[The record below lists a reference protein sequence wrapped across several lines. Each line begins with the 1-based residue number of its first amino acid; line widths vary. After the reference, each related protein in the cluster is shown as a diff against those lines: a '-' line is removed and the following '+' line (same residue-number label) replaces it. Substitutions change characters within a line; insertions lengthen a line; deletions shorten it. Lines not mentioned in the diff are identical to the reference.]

1 MTNSTNISDF
11 ISNLVDT
18 ELELE
23 GRLDIQVGM
32 AATRSSGSDSYPYTV
47 TEITGKKGNRT
58 ITLRRD
64 DHRPDGNHS
73 FEYGGKQSYI
83 YIPNPEGAEQYV
95 QEKNWVHDNT
105 YKVSFKNEATNR
117 FRKGHGYIHFG
128 TRRYYQDPS
137 F

>member
-1 MTNSTNISDF
+1 MKNKTNIKEFLKS
-11 ISNLVDT
+11 LPKVEVEKT
-18 ELELE
+18 EK
-23 GRLDIQVGM
+23 LDIQVGM
-32 AATRSSGSDSYPYTV
+32 AATKSSGTDSYPYTV

-64 DHRPDGNHS
+64 NHRPDGNHS
-73 FEYGGKQSYI
+73 YEYGGKQSYI
-83 YIPNPEGAEQYV
+83 YIPNHEGSEEYV
-95 QEKNWVHDNT
+95 QEKNWMFENT
-105 YKVSFKNEATNR
+105 YKVSIKNQDTGR